1 MLLKNKKPLNRSRLA
16 LLLMAI
22 SLVLFFIL
30 QVLWIR
36 TEYKSAVDS
45 FSRESNLVFRSTIYH
60 IADSLFVS
68 DFIID
73 GDSSKIG
80 NSKSVKVQIEQYDKD
95 STNNYVLN
103 MISHAMTNSRVSLLQ
118 KNKTG
123 IVKAFVNNVSH
134 LNSQSGKDSV
144 CEEGRVATH
153 FFFMNF
159 NKTLRPDSLMYLYKK
174 TINGKYDKLET
185 EVLVKDFSFN
195 AKPFQM
201 KSMVPDSL
209 PFTTSFI
216 PVGNKMYAINFLN
229 APWFLITDLLPQ
241 IGFSLLISI
250 VMLISFFMIK
260 HSMVSQRKLIEH
272 KNAFIANM
280 THELKTPVATVGVA
294 LEALKSFDV
303 LKDTEKSAEYIDIAS
318 RELSRLTLITD
329 KILKT
334 SVIDFDAE
342 IKLNQSVVYL
352 KSLLEKVYD
361 SFRLTAERKKQ
372 AFELVTETNGLVM
385 GNAEHIEQMFYNL
398 FDNALKYGAPSPLI
412 KVRLWEDGQWVCA
425 EVRDWGNGI
434 HESFHTRI
442 FERFFRVPS
451 GNVHDVKGYGLGLH
465 YVAGVV
471 KAHDGKIIVESSPG
485 KGAAFIIKFHRYE

>member
-1 MLLKNKKPLNRSRLA
+1 MLLKNKKPLNRSRFA

-30 QVLWIR
+30 QILWIR

-103 MISHAMTNSRVSLLQ
+103 MINHAMTNSRDSLLQ

-144 CEEGRVATH
+144 GAEGRVATH
-153 FFFMNF
+153 FFFMNY

-174 TINGKYDKLET
+174 TINGKYDELET
-185 EVLVKDFSFN
+185 EVLVKDFTFN

-201 KSMVPDSL
+201 RSMAPDSL

-229 APWFLITDLLPQ
+229 APWFIITDLLPQ

-260 HSMVSQRKLIEH
+260 HSMISQRKLIEH

-342 IKLNQSVVYL
+342 IRQNQSVVYL
-352 KSLLEKVYD
+352 KPLLEKVYD

-372 AFELVTETNGLVM
+372 AFELVTETKGLVM

-398 FDNALKYGAPSPLI
+398 FDNALKYGSPSPLI
-412 KVRLWEDGQWVCA
+412 KVTLWEDGQWVCV
-425 EVRDWGNGI
+425 EVRDLGNGI

-442 FERFFRVPS
+442 FERFFRVPF

-485 KGAAFIIKFHRYE
+485 NGAAFIVKFHRYE

>member
-1 MLLKNKKPLNRSRLA
+1 MLLKNKKPFNRSRFA

-30 QVLWIR
+30 QILWIR

-45 FSRESNLVFRSTIYH
+45 FSQESNLVFRSTIYH

-68 DFIID
+68 DYVLA
-73 GDSSKIG
+73 GDTSKHSDDKLI
-80 NSKSVKVQIEQYDKD
+80 SVYNGQFNKD
-95 STNNYVLN
+95 SANNYVLTSLN
-103 MISHAMTNSRVSLLQ
+103 QLMVNSPDSMVQ
-118 KNKTG
+118 NTKIN
-123 IVKAFVNNVSH
+123 IIKAFPNETGKENN
-134 LNSQSGKDSV
+134 QTGEDSV
-144 CEEGRVATH
+144 CAKGRVATH

-185 EVLVKDFSFN
+185 EVLVKDFTFN

-201 KSMVPDSL
+201 RSMAPDSL

-229 APWFLITDLLPQ
+229 APRFIITDLLPQ

-260 HSMVSQRKLIEH
+260 HSMVSQHKLIEH

-303 LKDTEKSAEYIDIAS
+303 LKDTEKSAQYIDIAS

-342 IKLNQSVVYL
+342 IRQNQSVVYL
-352 KSLLEKVYD
+352 KPLLEKVYD

-372 AFELVTETNGLVM
+372 AFELETGTRGLVM

-398 FDNALKYGAPSPLI
+398 FDNALKYGSPCPLI
-412 KVRLWEDGQWVCA
+412 KVSLWEDSQWVCA
-425 EVRDWGNGI
+425 EIRDRGKGI

-485 KGAAFIIKFHRYE
+485 NGAAFIVKFHRYE